1 LEVMTRERAAIHRS
15 PGESRADARAA
26 SAWPAVCGSTAR
38 VVFVGE
44 EAPEI
49 GPEISGDFPQV
60 LAALVE
66 RAESSRW

>member
-1 LEVMTRERAAIHRS
+1 MRAPR
-15 PGESRADARAA
+15 PPDRLF
-26 SAWPAVCGSTAR
+26 CGSAAR

-66 RAESSRW
+66 RAESSR